1 MLPSVVA
8 KTTVTLDPPVQLKNA
23 NSSWKYLCFFSNIMV
38 VTADKRQKK
47 ENLGRKLTEEEGE
60 KTENLLHHLLK
71 NNNNKHE
78 LK

>member
-1 MLPSVVA
+1 
-8 KTTVTLDPPVQLKNA
+8 
-23 NSSWKYLCFFSNIMV
+23 MV

-47 ENLGRKLTEEEGE
+47 ENLGRKLAEEEGE

-71 NNNNKHE
+71 NNNNQHE